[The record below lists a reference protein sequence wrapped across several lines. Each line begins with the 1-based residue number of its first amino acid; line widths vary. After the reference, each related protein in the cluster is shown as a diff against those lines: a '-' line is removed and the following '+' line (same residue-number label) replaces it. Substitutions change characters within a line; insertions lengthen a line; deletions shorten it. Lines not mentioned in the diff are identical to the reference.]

1 MKIKTQLTLAALMA
15 MGLFA
20 SGCSQQSADASVS
33 PAQQTTSQQT
43 TSQQTTSQQTS
54 QQAANEVVDEGEKVI
69 VDETTGGGTVV
80 KEVVRTVVDCSKCGK
95 RPSGRPT
102 GGKWTHSHPAI
113 PGCTNSITHSHPFT
127 VRNHKHSY
135 SCKKM
140 GGGGKKVVK
149 RPVRHGGGGGGA
161 KRPRPMGNKW
171 LHTHPAIPGCT
182 NSVTH
187 AHPYANRNHT
197 HAYGCRKAGGKGRP
211 GRPGVRKPGRVV
223 RPNPPRR
230 PPMVRPVPRPL
241 PPVQPPVVVVPPTK
255 AKGIYKGPIGYN
267 PATLKMMSDYQ
278 KAQ

>member
-33 PAQQTTSQQT
+33 PAQQTTQATSQQT
-43 TSQQTTSQQTS
+43 TSQQTTSQQTTQQTS
-54 QQAANEVVDEGEKVI
+54 QQAAPVEEGDKVVVEEGSK
-69 VDETTGGGTVV
+69 TVV

-95 RPSGRPT
+95 RPGGRPA

-113 PGCTNSITHSHPFT
+113 PGCTNSITHSHPYT
-127 VRNHKHSY
+127 NRGHKHSY
-135 SCKKM
+135 SCKKAS
-140 GGGGKKVVK
+140 GKVVK
-149 RPVRHGGGGGGA
+149 RPSRPAG
-161 KRPRPMGNKW
+161 KRPARPMGNKW

-187 AHPYANRNHT
+187 AHPFTNRNHT
-197 HAYGCRKAGGKGRP
+197 HAYGCRGGVAKPKRPAGKRP
-211 GRPGVRKPGRVV
+211 QGQH
-223 RPNPPRR
+223 R
-230 PPMVRPVPRPL
+230 PPVVRPVPRPL
-241 PPVQPPVVVVPPTK
+241 PPVQPPVVVVPPVK
-255 AKGIYKGPIGYN
+255 AKGNYKGPIGYN